1 MAFQGA
7 IIYPCG
13 YPGGAKSRKS
23 APASFEEHEVSL
35 SSQTGIAQIEKDKEL
50 QLTDESRCLDLSNI
64 LSEEAM
70 DHVKK
75 MCGPGYTMEGPKAI
89 PIEPES
95 EGSTIAK
102 GPGYF
107 IQPHTLPPGT
117 GVEGFFGDGAKLAED
132 DVAYLCKVSFVS
144 SVPHHHFGP
153 FLAPNPQPSSPFI
166 QTHNGRLFPNLP
178 ATRAFLQHVEDDQG
192 EIKSACLN
200 YFLQFFKAM
209 DEDGK
214 GVLVA
219 DAFKTVL
226 GKLEE
231 DMPMAAKSV
240 CAWRKSQPFFLPATC
255 STN

>member
-35 SSQTGIAQIEKDKEL
+35 SSQTGIAQIEMDKEL

-132 DVAYLCKVSFVS
+132 DVAYLCK
-144 SVPHHHFGP
+144 
-153 FLAPNPQPSSPFI
+153 
-166 QTHNGRLFPNLP
+166 
-178 ATRAFLQHVEDDQG
+178 HVEDDQG

-231 DMPMAAKSV
+231 DMPMAAKSAPWNTPLAEKLIEEAGADGTIDYV
-240 CAWRKSQPFFLPATC
+240 KFVETELQSPRDDAL
-255 STN
+255 